1 MRPAHASK
9 ACLKKSACLIVQA
22 DHIGYLITQGGHAAA
37 SLTRAGDNVAALA
50 AQTQRDLAELQDIMH
65 NLRTASASVSGETL
79 PEINRAAEE
88 LARASQ
94 SISRVANNLEDN
106 PSILT
111 PRSPRP
117 TVELP
122 R

>member
-1 MRPAHASK
+1 MS
-9 ACLKKSACLIVQA
+9 
-22 DHIGYLITQGGHAAA
+22 
-37 SLTRAGDNVAALA
+37 
-50 AQTQRDLAELQDIMH
+50 
-65 NLRTASASVSGETL
+65 NLRSASASVSGETL

-88 LARASQ
+88 MARASQ

-111 PRSPRP
+111 PRTPRP